1 VARKVKSMY
10 TDPNRI
16 RASDPGTVENNPLW
30 IFHDAFNPD
39 VAWLEEHKDLYR
51 RGQIGDKQIKERLTD
66 VLNELLE
73 PIRARRAEFER
84 NPDFVLDALRS
95 GTARAIETTEITVAL
110 AKDKMQ
116 QHFFDRSLTLK

>member
-1 VARKVKSMY
+1 
-10 TDPNRI
+10 
-16 RASDPGTVENNPLW
+16 LW
-30 IFHDAFNPD
+30 IFHDAFNSD

-66 VLNELLE
+66 VLNELLD
-73 PIRARRAEFER
+73 PIRARRTEFER
-84 NPDFVLDALRS
+84 NPEYVLEALRL
-95 GTARAIETTEITVAL
+95 GTERAIETTEATVAL